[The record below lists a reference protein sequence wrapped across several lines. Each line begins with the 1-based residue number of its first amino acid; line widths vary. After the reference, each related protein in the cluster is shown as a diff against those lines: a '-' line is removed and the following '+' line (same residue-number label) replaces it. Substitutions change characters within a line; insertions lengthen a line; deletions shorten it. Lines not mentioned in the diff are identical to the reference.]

1 MTESRQTERE
11 RMVERQIA
19 ARDITDEAILS
30 AFREVPRET
39 FVDREMEAY
48 AYEDSPLPIP
58 SGQTISQ
65 PYIVACMIAAARVK
79 AEDTVLEVG
88 AGSGYAAA
96 VLSRIASEVHA
107 VERHEALARQAAE
120 RMEKL
125 GYNNCQVIAGDG
137 MEGLPDQAPYDAIL
151 VAARTDEVPV
161 ALKSQLK
168 IGGRLIIPVGEENIQ
183 QLQAIVRDGEDSWK
197 ERDITPVRFVPL
209 LNGVVADDLA
219 QKT

>member
-1 MTESRQTERE
+1 MTESRQAERE

-19 ARDITDEAILS
+19 ARGIKDEAILS
-30 AFREVPRET
+30 AFREVPRES
-39 FVDREMEAY
+39 FVDPEMEAY
-48 AYEDSPLPIP
+48 AYEDSALPIP

-65 PYIVACMIAAARVK
+65 PYIVACMIAAAQVK

-107 VERHEALARQAAE
+107 IERHEVLARQAMK
-120 RMEKL
+120 RMTKL
-125 GYNNCQVIAGDG
+125 GYDNCHVIAGDG
-137 MEGLPDQAPYDAIL
+137 LKGLPDQAPFDAIL
-151 VAARTDEVPV
+151 VAARTDEVPN

-168 IGGRLIIPVGEENIQ
+168 IGGRLVIPVGEEKIQ
-183 QLQAIVRDGEDSWK
+183 QLQAIVRTGEDSWTD
-197 ERDITPVRFVPL
+197 RDITPVRFVPL
-209 LNGVVADDLA
+209 LDGVVAEGLA